1 MRLPTPL
8 HRLVVAAVV
17 ATGIGLFG
25 TALQGVARMDTSLEV
40 AAARATPDRA
50 LIEEARAD
58 GDCPY
63 RGRDHDREPV

>member
-50 LIEEARAD
+50 LVQETRAD

-63 RGRDHDREPV
+63 RSDREDV